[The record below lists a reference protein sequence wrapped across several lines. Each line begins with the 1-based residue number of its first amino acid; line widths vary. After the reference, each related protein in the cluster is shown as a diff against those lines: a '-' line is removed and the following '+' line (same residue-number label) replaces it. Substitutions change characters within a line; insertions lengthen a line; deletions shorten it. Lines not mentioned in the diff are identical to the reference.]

1 MDITLDL
8 KNFVSDQHITISGSK
23 SETNRLLIL
32 QAMYPD
38 LLLEN
43 VSNSDDSK
51 VMTKALSAQQNN
63 AIDLH
68 HAGTAMRF
76 LTSFFATQPHSDVIL
91 TGSARMKERPIQIL
105 VNALKQLDAD
115 ISYLEKEG
123 FPPIRIQGKT
133 IHKNTVEIQANVSSQ
148 YISSLMLMA
157 PSLANGLK
165 IKLNGDITSAPYI
178 QMTLQILNSLGI
190 KADFTENIIQ
200 IFPVQELSKNRF
212 TIESD
217 WSSASY
223 FYSIMALAPIGSQI
237 SLRYFKPDSLQGD
250 AVLNKIYSVFGVQ
263 TIFRDTEII
272 LKKTENA
279 QISNLNL
286 SLNNTPDIAQTLIAT
301 CLGLGITCNLT
312 GLHTLKIKETDRLQA
327 LKTELEKFGAI
338 VEITEDSIHLNNK
351 VTFSSGTIEIET
363 YQDHRMALAFAPLAF
378 KQKLRINN
386 AEVVAKSYPDFW
398 EDLRMIGFSIT

>member
-286 SLNNTPDIAQTLIAT
+286 SLNNTPDIAQTLIVT